1 MAKQNEGERIK
12 KIADETQV
20 VVEDALRSIASNI
33 GDIFAQALTQ
43 GQNAAKT
50 LGRDVTGTIN
60 SLAKSTDILVKNQEK
75 ANKGLLTYKD
85 VTREIQN
92 RNAKIQALKN
102 QITIAERTG
111 VGNAK
116 ELKKQLADIEK
127 YNSEVADSMQQQLK
141 YSKDI
146 SKTMG
151 LTGAAISGIGK
162 LAGKLGFD
170 KMADV
175 LEEARDR
182 AASMAKTIVDSK
194 GAAGGLG
201 SKFKI
206 LGSTIGF
213 LGKSLLKNLF
223 DPLVLI
229 KGAIGGI
236 KFGFGLLRKAFNF
249 FKQQA
254 DEGKEAYEALASAVS
269 GEIQG
274 LARGLGLAQK
284 GARGLYQQ
292 VAGLGPTAAA
302 SASSIESIYS
312 AMGST
317 EQLSAKTLDRFVKL
331 NTYAGYSAESLA
343 NMQSYAK
350 VLGKDAGDVVDEF
363 NKQIAAQIKS
373 ENLAIG
379 QKQAFEAVSK
389 VSSSIRASLGGS
401 EAAIVKAVLSS
412 KKLGMELEDAL
423 DSAKGFLNLEE
434 NIAAEQELRL
444 LTGQDIDLTKA
455 RELAATRDFAGL
467 NKEIARITKQI
478 GGDALNNQFVMEAIT
493 KTLGLSEDKVVSILN
508 ADKERVKTGKDLNT
522 EAQNANMHAQGA
534 QTYAEAQ
541 ENRLRR
547 IQALLAK
554 NAVEYT
560 KFSKYITDSVT
571 EIRTAVMDAFGANF
585 DAWWKDPEAKENLD
599 SIKKSILAIL
609 QGASGSGGILDKTF
623 KYIFDPRTGIVNRS
637 LRDLKTVLGGG
648 ELTNP
653 ESFLGKAMN
662 FFKEL
667 KNSETFQALKDGMEA
682 GRKAVVSI
690 VKGFDNLMKIPG
702 MKTLLTTFVAG
713 AATVKTFKFAM
724 NATGL
729 SSIFGKH
736 DGSNPS
742 KALYVTMAGGGM
754 PGMAMDLASDM
765 MGGPMHAG
773 SPGGPPI
780 NPKTGKPFTKRSK
793 TYQNW
798 AKNQTKGK
806 GFKPRPGG
814 GGKGAMLLNLAMMAA
829 PFALSAMSGGD
840 EEISSDGGLDG
851 DYLKEM
857 QEQQLKDTQEE
868 LTRLKTEKEQYVEK
882 TAKILSSKK
891 DKITIS
897 VYDMTFTGANLAEAK
912 GKAKAYVI
920 QKELGTKE
928 DEVKALQN
936 SMKEFQ
942 NNQKETSSGPSFK
955 EYTGGEQP
963 GKMSA
968 SDLGSTALQGTMMGA
983 MEQSGNIANLAK
995 TGVQNVA
1002 SKVKPTS
1009 SGGGNWFTRGFN
1021 KVKSLA
1027 SSGVNAVKSGAN
1039 AAMDFGKSAIKP
1051 ISSKVGQAVDW
1062 GKGVADDAVSGAKN
1076 LAKTG
1081 VNALKASGWAM
1092 LEKIGGP
1099 QAVAKIKDLMKGNLL
1114 KNIFAKVAGFGTKA
1128 LRWLFRTGP
1137 LSAAINSIFAVGE
1150 INDAVNAGMTGPDLQ
1165 KLVGQKAL
1173 GVLGG
1178 VAGGVGMEALTGLI
1192 MQGVGTLIP
1201 GAGNVAMGVLQ
1212 GILSPTLYMA
1222 GEYLGRNLFQYGA
1235 DALGGDIPVGKL
1247 IMSMGWPKEKPAAKA
1262 DDMYSGYGK
1271 RILLH
1276 PEGAIALN
1284 NKDTVVA
1291 GTNLF
1296 RGDDVVSGPAGSM
1309 VSSAAVLAKLD
1320 QLIAVIERGG
1330 NVFLDGQKVGNALV
1344 QGNYRTQ

>member
-1 MAKQNEGERIK
+1 MAKQNEGDRIRT
-12 KIADETQV
+12 IANETQV
-20 VVEDALRSIASNI
+20 VVEDALRSISANI

-43 GQNAAKT
+43 GQDAAKT
-50 LGRDVTGTIN
+50 LAKDVTGSIN
-60 SLAKSTDILVKNQEK
+60 NLAKSTNALVSNQEK
-75 ANKGLLTYKD
+75 ANKGILTYKD
-85 VTREIQN
+85 VTKEIQN
-92 RNAKIQALKN
+92 RNAKIQAIKN

-111 VGNAK
+111 IGNAK
-116 ELKKQLADIEK
+116 ELKKQLSDIEK
-127 YNSEVADSMQQQLK
+127 YNSEVSDSMKQQLK

-182 AASMAKTIVDSK
+182 AAAMAKEIVDAK
-194 GAAGGLG
+194 GSAGGLG
-201 SKFKI
+201 SRFKI

-213 LGKSLLKNLF
+213 LGKSLLKNLL

-229 KGAIGGI
+229 RGAVGLVRGA
-236 KFGFGLLRKAFNF
+236 FGLVKKAVMGFVNM
-249 FKQQA
+249 
-254 DEGKEAYEALASAVS
+254 GKEAKDAYKQLGIAVS
-269 GEIQG
+269 AEVQG
-274 LARGLGLAQK
+274 IARGMGVAQNAASK
-284 GARGLYQQ
+284 LYKQ
-292 VAGLGPTAAA
+292 VAGLGPTAGA
-302 SASSIESIYS
+302 SASAITSIYN

-317 EQLSAKTLDRFVKL
+317 EQLSGKTLDRFVKL
-331 NTYAGYSAESLA
+331 NQYAGYSAESLA
-343 NMQSYAK
+343 SMQKYSK
-350 VLGKDAGDVVDEF
+350 VLGKDAGEVVDEF

-373 ENLAIG
+373 SNLAVG

-478 GGDALNNQFVMEAIT
+478 GGDALNNQFVMDAIS
-493 KTLGLSEDKVVSILN
+493 KTLGISADKVTDILH
-508 ADKERVKTGKDLNT
+508 ADKERVKTSRDLNT
-522 EAQNANMHAQGA
+522 EAENANIHAQGRA
-534 QTYAEAQ
+534 TMGEAE
-541 ENRLRR
+541 ERR
-547 IQALLAK
+547 ERSILSLKAMQGRAFKEFADYMQKSL
-554 NAVEYT
+554 E
-560 KFSKYITDSVT
+560 
-571 EIRTAVMDAFGANF
+571 EIKAPIRELFGLEF
-585 DAWWKDPEAKENLD
+585 TAWWDDPGTRDALD
-599 SIKKSILAIL
+599 SIKASIKNIL
-609 QGASGSGGILDKTF
+609 TPAEGGLMKKTF
-623 KYIFDPRTGIVNRS
+623 DYIFNPQTGIINRS
-637 LRDLKTVLGGG
+637 LRDLKVILGGG

-653 ESFLGKAMN
+653 ESFLGKAIS
-662 FFKEL
+662 FFTEL
-667 KNSETFQALKDGMEA
+667 KNSETFQALRDGMEA
-682 GRKAVVSI
+682 GRKAVVQI
-690 VKGFDNLMKIPG
+690 FKAFDNLMKIPG

-742 KALYVTMAGGGM
+742 KALYVTMAGGGGM
-754 PGMAMDLASDM
+754 ADMAMDVAGDM
-765 MGGPMHAG
+765 MGGGYHG
-773 SPGGPPI
+773 EGGGGRRNI
-780 NPKTGKPFTKRSK
+780 KSGVDKRGRKFHYDATTGKRV
-793 TYQNW
+793 
-798 AKNQTKGK
+798 KNPGK
-806 GFKPRPGG
+806 IRPGKPRPGG
-814 GGKGAMLLNLAMMAA
+814 GGRGAMLMNLAMMAA

-840 EEISSDGGLDG
+840 EEVSSGGGLDV
-851 DYLKEM
+851 DFAKEM
-857 QEQQLKDTQEE
+857 QEQALADAQNE
-868 LTRLKTEKEQYVEK
+868 LVESKKNIDSYVNTYSKT
-882 TAKILSSKK
+882 ISSKK
-891 DKITIS
+891 DEVTIE
-897 VYDMTFTGANLAEAK
+897 VYGKTFTGKNLAEAK
-912 GKAKAYVI
+912 GKAKAFI
-920 QKELGTKE
+920 TQKELGTKE
-928 DEVKALQN
+928 DEVKAMQDAMKGQN
-936 SMKEFQ
+936 DILRPEQ
-942 NNQKETSSGPSFK
+942 PLGPSFE

-963 GKMSA
+963 GKISA
-968 SDLGSTALQGTMMGA
+968 SDLGSTAAQGA
-983 MEQSGNIANLAK
+983 MFGAFEQSGNISSLAK
-995 TGVQNVA
+995 DGATNLVN
-1002 SKVKPTS
+1002 KVKPTPKPKPRPTPKPKP
-1009 SGGGNWFTRGFN
+1009 SGGSSLFG
-1021 KVKSLA
+1021 KLKSMA
-1027 SSGVNAVKSGAN
+1027 SSGMNAV
-1039 AAMDFGKSAIKP
+1039 
-1051 ISSKVGQAVDW
+1051 SSRVGQAVDY
-1062 GKGVADDAVSGAKN
+1062 GKGLADDAVSGAKN

-1081 VNALKASGWAM
+1081 MNALKGSGWAM

-1099 QAVAKIKDLMKGNLL
+1099 QVVSKVKDLMKGNLV
-1114 KNIFAKVAGFGTKA
+1114 KNLFTKAAGFGSKA
-1128 LRWLFRTGP
+1128 LRWLFKTGP

-1192 MQGVGTLIP
+1192 MQGIGTLLP
-1201 GAGNVAMGVLQ
+1201 GIGNVGMGVLQ
-1212 GILSPTLYMA
+1212 GILSPSLYMA

-1247 IMSMGWPKEKPAAKA
+1247 IMSMGWPKEKSTTKA

-1296 RGDDVVSGPAGSM
+1296 RGDDVYSGPAGSM

-1320 QLIAVIERGG
+1320 QLINVIERGG
-1330 NVFLDGQKVGNALV
+1330 NVFLDGQKVGSALV